1 MGRMMIIFITLF
13 LSGVFNAPHSI
24 TCGAVE
30 YYVTPQLHNSEC
42 SFLELPCHTIEQYAQ
57 SATHFF
63 DKPYDVTLFF
73 LNGVHTLSSYGLEIA
88 DKQQLTLAV
97 YDDLDQKPNVTI
109 KILNGKNISLS
120 NVFRLNIANILFSS
134 NYDNTKIPIGKTKT
148 ISIVNVHNFYQ
159 HEVLVHKCFM
169 ELENVGTT
177 EFYGSRFYGSLLVFT
192 VDQQPGNENT
202 ISIENNFFNFTTVN
216 VQNIETSQLIDS
228 IEKDSHYGYFQSNTQ
243 RRQVHLNINS
253 CEMVNS
259 LIAVLTRGNEEPVSA
274 FTVTIMDTVID
285 SDSYPLEWN
294 SGVYIELQQNDS
306 EVRMHMVRCNVT
318 RNHYGIQI
326 YAQNNTH
333 VQVDVRESYILYNR
347 LTQIGPQTDGGYGIG
362 IFSGSHFTAVINVTL
377 SHISGNNNG
386 QISISSALKSRIT
399 LNIDKTTLRDE
410 NFISTSGIQ
419 LDLLKNS
426 EAHAHI
432 NVKDSYIMNNY
443 VGIYVYADNLLLGI
457 FDSVIEASDEEG
469 LLLVIL
475 EDSNIR
481 IKRSKIL
488 KNGKTGILL
497 GELNGI
503 LNITLI
509 KTEIAENDNGF
520 LIKDIN
526 TPPSKINIHVHM
538 KDCIVRENTGV
549 SLHVDYPLYLQFNM
563 VDVDVFMKNVTFLHN
578 FNPPRQSGIIRIDGP
593 MNVSIEDCTFR
604 DNIGSSIVAYL
615 TDFTLS
621 GTILFQNNTA
631 DQGGAIVLIFS
642 KMFLGNNTMIEF
654 QNNTAHDVGGGIYVE
669 QFTPSLIDISNYP
682 CFYQLSVFGDLS
694 VINVT
699 LFFVNNTAQNGGDNI
714 YGASIHD
721 DCTIILGFPSYV
733 LIDEL
738 FKFNNKSSS
747 SLSPISS
754 DPKRVCLCDLE
765 SHPKCAELSYI
776 FHHVVHYPG
785 EKFVLPAVVV
795 GDEFGTVSG
804 VVYASLLPQNHTL
817 SSLEPGEHVQQVDST
832 ACNDLEFTVYSN
844 RSEEV
849 LVLTSNK
856 NRVLEYGDP
865 GVANASIH
873 NYDFQDYHVIP
884 YTLLTY
890 PVFVNVTLLKC
901 PPGFQLVGKLP
912 RCGCS
917 EKLEENGINNC
928 FIANKTSFV
937 YREGNVWISKVF
949 DPNGILVHKYSPLG
963 YCKTNKMS
971 LNLNYPDE
979 QCALNHSGLI
989 CGACQPNLS
998 LAIGSS
1004 RCLSCP
1010 NNNHVALLLAF
1021 AAAGFVLVLFI
1032 KILNMTVAQGTI
1044 NGLIFYANIIW
1055 ANQSILFPN
1064 PTEKSGFLQFLKTFL
1079 AWLNLDLGIETCFIL
1094 GLNAYWK
1101 TWLQFVFP
1109 IYVWAIAGLIILL
1122 SHYSNRFT
1130 KLLGNNSVPVLATL
1144 FLLSYAK
1151 LLRTIIIALG
1161 FTVLR
1166 YPDGPRLIWS
1176 FDGNVPYFGLKH
1188 AFLFVAAVI
1197 TLVLLWL
1204 PYTFTL
1210 LCIQWLRKYSEYR
1223 LLRWVNMFKPF
1234 FDAYVGPFKDKH
1246 VYWIGLLLLT
1256 RVVLLLIFATTSAIA
1271 PSINLV
1277 MIISIVSV
1285 LSLQACNVYKT
1296 LKMSILESSF
1306 LINLIL
1312 FSSGTLFIEIN
1323 GGSKE
1328 GLACTSVGLAFLQ
1341 FVAIVAYHTYKRFS
1355 SCKDNSE
1362 RHGYVKLDEE
1372 ELKQLKQMARQ
1383 NVQESAR
1390 LREPLLESSTS
1401 VNTY

>member
-1 MGRMMIIFITLF
+1 ML
-13 LSGVFNAPHSI
+13 
-24 TCGAVE
+24 
-30 YYVTPQLHNSEC
+30 
-42 SFLELPCHTIEQYAQ
+42 
-57 SATHFF
+57 
-63 DKPYDVTLFF
+63 
-73 LNGVHTLSSYGLEIA
+73 
-88 DKQQLTLAV
+88 
-97 YDDLDQKPNVTI
+97 
-109 KILNGKNISLS
+109 
-120 NVFRLNIANILFSS
+120 
-134 NYDNTKIPIGKTKT
+134 
-148 ISIVNVHNFYQ
+148 
-159 HEVLVHKCFM
+159 
-169 ELENVGTT
+169 
-177 EFYGSRFYGSLLVFT
+177 
-192 VDQQPGNENT
+192 
-202 ISIENNFFNFTTVN
+202 
-216 VQNIETSQLIDS
+216 
-228 IEKDSHYGYFQSNTQ
+228 
-243 RRQVHLNINS
+243 
-253 CEMVNS
+253 
-259 LIAVLTRGNEEPVSA
+259 
-274 FTVTIMDTVID
+274 
-285 SDSYPLEWN
+285 
-294 SGVYIELQQNDS
+294 
-306 EVRMHMVRCNVT
+306 
-318 RNHYGIQI
+318 
-326 YAQNNTH
+326 
-333 VQVDVRESYILYNR
+333 
-347 LTQIGPQTDGGYGIG
+347 
-362 IFSGSHFTAVINVTL
+362 
-377 SHISGNNNG
+377 
-386 QISISSALKSRIT
+386 
-399 LNIDKTTLRDE
+399 
-410 NFISTSGIQ
+410 
-419 LDLLKNS
+419 
-426 EAHAHI
+426 
-432 NVKDSYIMNNY
+432 
-443 VGIYVYADNLLLGI
+443 
-457 FDSVIEASDEEG
+457 
-469 LLLVIL
+469 
-475 EDSNIR
+475 
-481 IKRSKIL
+481 
-488 KNGKTGILL
+488 
-497 GELNGI
+497 
-503 LNITLI
+503 
-509 KTEIAENDNGF
+509 
-520 LIKDIN
+520 
-526 TPPSKINIHVHM
+526 SKINIHM
-538 KDCIVRENTGV
+538 IDCIVKENTGI
-549 SLHVDYPLYLQFNM
+549 SLGTEYSWSLSHFNIITCFLQ
-563 VDVDVFMKNVTFLHN
+563 NVTFLRN
-578 FNPPRQSGIIRIDGP
+578 FNPSSQSGIIQIDVT
-593 MNVSIEDCTFR
+593 MHVSIEDCTFR
-604 DNIGSSIVAYL
+604 DNRGSSIVAYL

-642 KMFLGNNTMIEF
+642 KMFLSNNTMIEF
-654 QNNTAHDVGGGIYVE
+654 QNNTAYDVGGSIYVE
-669 QFTPSLIDISNYP
+669 QFTPSLIDISNYQ
-682 CFYQLSVFGDLS
+682 CFYQLTFMDAHPAKY
-694 VINVT
+694 VT
-699 LFFVNNTAQNGGDNI
+699 LSFVNNTAQNGGSNI
-714 YGASIHD
+714 YGASLND
-721 DCTIILGFPSYV
+721 VCTITPERVFLSYM
-733 LIDEL
+733 LKNEL
-738 FKFNNKSSS
+738 FKFDNKSIS

-765 SHPKCAELSYI
+765 SYLKCADLSYI

-785 EKFVLPAVVV
+785 EKFVLPSVVV

-849 LVLTSNK
+849 IVLTSNK

-949 DPNGILVHKYSPLG
+949 DPNGILVHKYCPLG
-963 YCKTNKMS
+963 YCKTNNMS

-989 CGACQPNLS
+989 CGACQSNLS

-1010 NNNHVALLLAF
+1010 NNNHVALLLTF

-1064 PTEKSGFLQFLKTFL
+1064 PTETSGFLQFLKTFL

-1094 GLNAYWK
+1094 GLDAYWK
-1101 TWLQFVFP
+1101 TWLQFAFP

-1161 FTVLR
+1161 FTVLE

-1176 FDGNVPYFGLKH
+1176 FDGNVPYIGLKH

-1223 LLRWVNMFKPF
+1223 LLRWVNTFKPF
-1234 FDAYVGPFKDKH
+1234 FDAYVGPFKNKH

-1256 RVVLLLIFATTSAIA
+1256 RVVLLVIFATTSAIA

-1277 MIISIVSV
+1277 MITSIVSV

-1296 LKMSILESSF
+1296 LKMSVLESSF

-1341 FVAIVAYHTYKRFS
+1341 FVAIVAYHTYKRFC

-1383 NVQESAR
+1383 NVQKSER